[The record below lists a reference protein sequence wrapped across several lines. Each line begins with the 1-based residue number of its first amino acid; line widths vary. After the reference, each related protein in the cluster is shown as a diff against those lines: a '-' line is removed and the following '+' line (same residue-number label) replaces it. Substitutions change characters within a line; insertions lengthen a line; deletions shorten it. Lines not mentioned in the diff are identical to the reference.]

1 MGIQEEKKRT
11 DDYPQLKLE
20 GQLCF
25 PLYAAAR
32 KIVNVYNPLLK
43 QIGLTYTQYIVL
55 LALWEYGKTTV
66 GELCRALYL
75 DCGTL
80 TPLLK
85 KMEENG
91 WVVRTRSKGD
101 ERVVN
106 VNLTD
111 TGWKMREQVKNLP
124 ELVGG
129 CIAMP
134 REDLY
139 TLYTLLRRLLE
150 TVE

>member
-106 VNLTD
+106 VSVTD
-111 TGWKMREQVKNLP
+111 AGWKLREQVKELP
-124 ELVGG
+124 EQVGG

-139 TLYTLLRRLLE
+139 TLYTLLRKLLE

>member
-1 MGIQEEKKRT
+1 MGTQEEKKRT
-11 DDYPQLKLE
+11 EDYPQLKLE

-43 QIGLTYTQYIVL
+43 QLGLTYTQYIVL

-124 ELVGG
+124 EQVGG

>member
-11 DDYPQLKLE
+11 EDYPQLKLE

-106 VNLTD
+106 VSVTD
-111 TGWKMREQVKNLP
+111 AGWKMREQVKDLP
-124 ELVGG
+124 EQIGG

-139 TLYTLLRRLLE
+139 TLYTLLRKLLE

>member
-43 QIGLTYTQYIVL
+43 QLGLTYTQYIVL

-85 KMEENG
+85 KMEETG

-106 VNLTD
+106 VSVTD
-111 TGWKMREQVKNLP
+111 AGWKMREQVKDLP
-124 ELVGG
+124 EQVGG

>member
-1 MGIQEEKKRT
+1 MKDQTKNQEEI
-11 DDYPQLKLE
+11 PQLKLD

-32 KIVNVYNPLLK
+32 KAVNAYTPLLK
-43 QIGLTYTQYIVL
+43 PLGLTYTQYIVL
-55 LALWEYGKTTV
+55 LALWESGKTTV
-66 GELCRALYL
+66 GDLCRTLYL

-85 KMEENG
+85 KMEESG
-91 WVVRTRSKGD
+91 WITRCRCKVD
-101 ERVVN
+101 ERVVD
-106 VNLTD
+106 VSVTD
-111 TGWKMREQVKNLP
+111 KGWELREQVKDFP
-124 ELVGG
+124 EKVGG

-139 TLYTLLRRLLE
+139 TLYTLLHQFLDSME
-150 TVE
+150 

>member
-106 VNLTD
+106 VSVTD
-111 TGWKMREQVKNLP
+111 AGWKLREQVKDFP
-124 ELVGG
+124 EQVGG

-139 TLYTLLRRLLE
+139 TLYTLLRKLLE

>member
-11 DDYPQLKLE
+11 EDYPQLKLE

-91 WVVRTRSKGD
+91 WAVRTRSKGD

-106 VNLTD
+106 VSVTD
-111 TGWKMREQVKNLP
+111 AGWKMREQVKDFP
-124 ELVGG
+124 EQVGG

-139 TLYTLLRRLLE
+139 TLYTLLRKLLE

>member
-1 MGIQEEKKRT
+1 MGTQEEKKRT
-11 DDYPQLKLE
+11 EDYPQLKLE

-43 QIGLTYTQYIVL
+43 QLGLTYTQYIVL

-106 VNLTD
+106 VSLTD

-124 ELVGG
+124 EQVGG

>member
-1 MGIQEEKKRT
+1 MGTQEEKKRT
-11 DDYPQLKLE
+11 EDYPQLKLE

-43 QIGLTYTQYIVL
+43 QLGLTYTQYIVL
-55 LALWEYGKTTV
+55 LALWEYGK
-66 GELCRALYL
+66 ALYL

-124 ELVGG
+124 EQVGG

>member
-1 MGIQEEKKRT
+1 MGIQEEKKCT

-106 VNLTD
+106 VSVTD
-111 TGWKMREQVKNLP
+111 TGWKMREQVKDLP
-124 ELVGG
+124 EQVGG

-139 TLYTLLRRLLE
+139 TLYTLLRKLLE

>member
-1 MGIQEEKKRT
+1 MKERKQNAAQEEI
-11 DDYPQLKLE
+11 PQLKLD

-32 KIVNVYNPLLK
+32 KAVNAYTPVLKPL
-43 QIGLTYTQYIVL
+43 GLTYTQYIVM
-55 LALWEYGKTTV
+55 LALWETGEGKV
-66 GELCRALYL
+66 GELCSRLYL

-91 WVVRTRSKGD
+91 WVIRTRSKGD

-106 VNLTD
+106 VSLTD
-111 TGWKMREQVKNLP
+111 TGWKMREQVKGLP
-124 ELVGG
+124 EQVGG

-139 TLYTLLRRLLE
+139 TLYTLLRKLLE

>member
-1 MGIQEEKKRT
+1 MKDQTKNQEEI
-11 DDYPQLKLE
+11 PQLKLD

-32 KIVNVYNPLLK
+32 KAVNAYTPLLK
-43 QIGLTYTQYIVL
+43 PLGLTYTQYIVL
-55 LALWEYGKTTV
+55 LALWESGKTTV
-66 GELCRALYL
+66 GDLCRTLYL

-85 KMEENG
+85 KMEESG
-91 WVVRTRSKGD
+91 WITRCRCKVD
-101 ERVVN
+101 ERVVD
-106 VNLTD
+106 VSVTD
-111 TGWKMREQVKNLP
+111 KGRELREQVKEFP
-124 ELVGG
+124 EKVGG

-139 TLYTLLRRLLE
+139 TLYTLLHQFLDSME
-150 TVE
+150 

>member
-11 DDYPQLKLE
+11 EDYPQLKLE

-91 WVVRTRSKGD
+91 WVTRTRSKGD

-106 VNLTD
+106 VSVTD
-111 TGWKMREQVKNLP
+111 AGWKMREQVKELP
-124 ELVGG
+124 EQVGG
-129 CIAMP
+129 CISMP

-139 TLYTLLRRLLE
+139 TLYTLLRKLLE

>member
-1 MGIQEEKKRT
+1 MSARAEKGRA

-75 DCGTL
+75 DCGML

-106 VNLTD
+106 VSVTD
-111 TGWKMREQVKNLP
+111 AGWKMREQVKDLP
-124 ELVGG
+124 EQVGG

-139 TLYTLLRRLLE
+139 TLYTLLRKLLE

>member
-1 MGIQEEKKRT
+1 MKDQNKNQEEI
-11 DDYPQLKLE
+11 PQLKLE

-32 KIVNVYNPLLK
+32 KAVNAYTPLLK
-43 QIGLTYTQYIVL
+43 PLGLTYTQYIVL
-55 LALWEYGKTTV
+55 LALWESGKTTV
-66 GELCRALYL
+66 GDLCRTLYL

-85 KMEENG
+85 KMEESG
-91 WVVRTRSKGD
+91 WITRCRCKVD
-101 ERVVN
+101 ERVVD
-106 VNLTD
+106 VSVTD
-111 TGWKMREQVKNLP
+111 KGWELREQVKDFP
-124 ELVGG
+124 EKVGG

-139 TLYTLLRRLLE
+139 TLYTLLHQFLDSME
-150 TVE
+150 

>member
-1 MGIQEEKKRT
+1 MSARAEKGRA

-43 QIGLTYTQYIVL
+43 QLGLTYTQYIVL

-124 ELVGG
+124 EQVGG

>member
-1 MGIQEEKKRT
+1 MKDQTKNQEEI
-11 DDYPQLKLE
+11 PQLKLD

-32 KIVNVYNPLLK
+32 KAVNAYTPLLK
-43 QIGLTYTQYIVL
+43 PLGLTYTQYIVL
-55 LALWEYGKTTV
+55 LALWESGKTTV
-66 GELCRALYL
+66 GDLCRTLYL

-85 KMEENG
+85 KMEESG
-91 WVVRTRSKGD
+91 WITRCRCKVD
-101 ERVVN
+101 ERVVD
-106 VNLTD
+106 VSVTD
-111 TGWKMREQVKNLP
+111 KGWELREQVKEFP
-124 ELVGG
+124 EKVGG

-139 TLYTLLRRLLE
+139 QLYTLLHQLLDSID
-150 TVE
+150 

>member
-1 MGIQEEKKRT
+1 MSARAEKGRA

-106 VNLTD
+106 VSVTD
-111 TGWKMREQVKNLP
+111 AGWKLREQVKELP
-124 ELVGG
+124 EQVGG

-134 REDLY
+134 REGLY

>member
-106 VNLTD
+106 VSVTD
-111 TGWKMREQVKNLP
+111 AGWKMREQVKDLP
-124 ELVGG
+124 EQVGG

-139 TLYTLLRRLLE
+139 TLYTLLRKLLE